1 MCRSKPTEWN
11 LNVIETDQETG
22 DDPNGDKRR
31 NYACLTNREIESLY
45 TTGWQKERVGCAGH
59 QSATC

>member
-1 MCRSKPTEWN
+1 MCRSKPTERN
-11 LNVIETDQETG
+11 LNMIEPGQETG
-22 DDPNGDKRR
+22 DDHNGDRRR

-45 TTGWQKERVGCAGH
+45 STGWQKECMGSVRH